1 MCLLSFSLNFLMFC
15 HPDSLMYCTWTQ
27 EKWRKKNSKIEKDKT
42 TQVFYLTMNI
52 VWSEKGMD
60 IISVVLSVFL
70 WAVTALQILHVNL
83 IQILKVA
90 IMQIQLDECS
100 VEWAS
105 GVAECDYPL
114 LSNTHY
120 LKFFY
125 SPVSRLSS
133 KSVVFLNYKI
143 IFSELS
149 CFFYSNVWL
158 KKHFQNVNACRLHP
172 KSRSQSHSLF
182 TVTALTID
190 CCWKCWNFFSS
201 MFPSRLWDASSW
213 CGLSIQSCCVGQ
225 HSPAVWANTVL
236 QYGAAQSCSVGQH
249 SPAVWGSTDLQCG
262 PLVL

>member
-1 MCLLSFSLNFLMFC
+1 MCRNLVSSFLCCNLVYTIWYLFVICNMNYYFVDPLYVLVIFFFSLNFLMFC

-114 LSNTHY
+114 LSN
-120 LKFFY
+120 
-125 SPVSRLSS
+125 
-133 KSVVFLNYKI
+133 KI
-143 IFSELS
+143 GRAS
-149 CFFYSNVWL
+149 CRERV
-158 KKHFQNVNACRLHP
+158 
-172 KSRSQSHSLF
+172 
-182 TVTALTID
+182 
-190 CCWKCWNFFSS
+190 
-201 MFPSRLWDASSW
+201 
-213 CGLSIQSCCVGQ
+213 
-225 HSPAVWANTVL
+225 
-236 QYGAAQSCSVGQH
+236 
-249 SPAVWGSTDLQCG
+249 
-262 PLVL
+262 